1 MTQPVDV
8 SQPVSYPSAGAI
20 DTHQG
25 CMGSVVL
32 VSTLHA
38 DLAIAKNPTCQRQRP
53 VLGP

>member
-25 CMGSVVL
+25 CMSSVVL

-38 DLAIAKNPTCQRQRP
+38 DLATAKNPIRQRQRP
-53 VLGP
+53 ERGP